1 MINIINTTRFYN
13 GLLIF
18 DYDEEK
24 DSFVIKKN
32 EIIIPQNTKIPVS
45 KTIKLHPFKNFA
57 QNKVFLKIGITQ
69 SMSNVTD
76 PDFVSTIWNGR
87 IYLDPKHPLDQPLEL
102 IYSLDDNGMIR
113 AKINNPLIK
122 KEITIDLTKQKIE
135 DGIDLELLE
144 TSESKIEDFIID

>member
-1 MINIINTTRFYN
+1 MINVINTTRFYN
-13 GLLIF
+13 GLLKF

-24 DSFVIKKN
+24 DSFLLNKN
-32 EIIIPQNTKIPVS
+32 EIIIPQNTEIPVS
-45 KTIKLHPFKNFA
+45 KTIKIYPFKNAA

-69 SMSNVTD
+69 SASNVTN
-76 PDFVSTIWNGR
+76 PDFVNIIWYGR
-87 IYLDPKHPLDQPLEL
+87 IHLDSKHPLDQPLDL
-102 IYSLDDNGMIR
+102 TYSLDNNNMIH
-113 AKINNPLIK
+113 AKLNNPLIK